1 MGSPSS
7 DWKRL
12 KYVKVGQVAQD
23 KSRTDWKM
31 TYAVNC
37 PQVFFLYGLDLK
49 SRWVETASVS
59 VGWVSPD
66 FEDWKSQDLHVGS
79 KTAWTYSVNCPQV
92 FFLYGLDLKSSWVE
106 TASVNVGWVLQNCL
120 QTFSVNVGWMSYN
133 YEG

>member
-31 TYAVNC
+31 TYA
-37 PQVFFLYGLDLK
+37 
-49 SRWVETASVS
+49 
-59 VGWVSPD
+59 
-66 FEDWKSQDLHVGS
+66 
-79 KTAWTYSVNCPQV
+79 VNCPQV